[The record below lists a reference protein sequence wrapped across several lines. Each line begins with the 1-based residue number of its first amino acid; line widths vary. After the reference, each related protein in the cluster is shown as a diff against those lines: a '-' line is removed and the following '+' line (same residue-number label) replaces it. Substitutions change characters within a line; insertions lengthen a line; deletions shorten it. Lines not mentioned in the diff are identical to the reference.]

1 MTLVLT
7 LLACLCVFVTGGL
20 VGWSMGR
27 EYGYDQGHKDGRRQH
42 AAYIETPTHKEMRR
56 RSS

>member
-1 MTLVLT
+1 VTLVLT

-27 EYGYDQGHKDGRRQH
+27 EYGYDKGHRDGWEQH
-42 AAYIETPTHKEMRR
+42 AAYTKTNTHKEMRR